1 MKPLRE
7 YQSFAIDSLRE
18 AIREGKRP
26 VLAAPCGAGKTLLAA
41 TIFSM
46 ARAKNKRVCFVVPY
60 LSLLSQTY
68 RAFIEAGM
76 SEEEI
81 SVIQGSNPLQDWSRE
96 IQIASVCTL
105 ARRPKLPQADI
116 VIFDE
121 VHINSKV
128 YERWMVTSPD
138 TVFIGLSATPFTK
151 GMDKLWNK
159 LINVST
165 ISKLIEEGYLS
176 PFKYFAPAQPDLSG
190 IKIIRGDYQVDQLA
204 DRMSNKELVADVVTT
219 WIKRG
224 EWRPTICFAVNRK
237 HAKELEAQFELAN
250 IPAAY
255 VDAFTDVKEREEL
268 LEKLKRGEIKV
279 ICNVG
284 VFSTGL
290 DAPFI
295 SCLILARPTKS
306 PALFIQIFGR
316 ILRKSQ
322 GKDNA
327 IVLDHS
333 NTALDLG
340 RPDEIHYDDFVSGEK
355 SISAKLE
362 KQMKEKKPR
371 LCPSC
376 QAVVTPKT
384 QVCECGFH
392 FKPAPSDIYV
402 SDGDL
407 SELGSK
413 GKIGKATRDEKQ
425 IWYSG
430 LLWIAKERGYS
441 RGFAAHKYRER
452 FGCWPK
458 GLHEVEEYP
467 TQTVFNYIKSKN
479 IAYAKAKAK
488 NIMGK

>member
-41 TIFSM
+41 SIFSM

-60 LSLLSQTY
+60 LSLLGQTY

-81 SVIQGSNPLQDWSRE
+81 SVIQANNPLENWSRE
-96 IQIASVCTL
+96 IQIASICTL
-105 ARRPKLPQADI
+105 ARRPKLPKADI

-128 YERWMVTSPD
+128 HERWMITSPD

-165 ISKLIEEGYLS
+165 ISKLIEQGYLS
-176 PFKYFAPAQPDLSG
+176 PFKYYAPAQPDLSG
-190 IKIIRGDYQVDQLA
+190 IKIVRGDYQVDQLA

-219 WIKRG
+219 WLKRG

-237 HAKELEAQFELAN
+237 HAKELEEQFEAAGV
-250 IPAAY
+250 PSAY
-255 VDAFTDVKEREEL
+255 VDAFTDVKEREEI
-268 LEKLKRGEIKV
+268 LEKVRRGEIKV

-290 DAPFI
+290 DAPYI

-316 ILRKSQ
+316 ILRKYQ
-322 GKDNA
+322 GKQDA
-327 IVLDHS
+327 LVLDHS

-355 SISAKLE
+355 SVTSKLE
-362 KQMKEKKPR
+362 KQMKERKPR

-376 QAVVTPKT
+376 QAVVAPKT

-402 SDGDL
+402 NDGDL

-413 GKIGKATRDEKQ
+413 GKITKATFDDKQ
-425 IWYSG
+425 NFYSG
-430 LLWIAKERGYS
+430 LLWIAKDRGYS
-441 RGFAAHKYRER
+441 NGWSSWTYKKR
-452 FGCWPK
+452 FGVWPR
-458 GLHEVEEYP
+458 GLAQREEYP
-467 TQTVFNYIKSKN
+467 SQTVLNFVKSKN
-479 IAYAKAKAK
+479 IAWAKAREKSLNK
-488 NIMGK
+488 

>member
-1 MKPLRE
+1 MKPLRK
-7 YQSFAIDSLRE
+7 YQADAIDALRDS
-18 AIREGKRP
+18 IREGKRP

-41 TIFSM
+41 SIFSM

-60 LSLLSQTY
+60 LSLLGQTY

-81 SVIQGSNPLQDWSRE
+81 SVIQANNPLENWSRE
-96 IQIASVCTL
+96 IQIASICTL
-105 ARRPKLPQADI
+105 ARRPKLPKADI

-128 YERWMVTSPD
+128 HERWMITSPD

-165 ISKLIEEGYLS
+165 ISKLIEQGYLS
-176 PFKYFAPAQPDLSG
+176 PFKYYAPAQPDLSG
-190 IKIIRGDYQVDQLA
+190 IKIVRGVYQVDQLA

-219 WIKRG
+219 WLKRG

-237 HAKELEAQFELAN
+237 HAKELEEQFEAAGV
-250 IPAAY
+250 PSAY
-255 VDAFTDVKEREEL
+255 VDAFTDVKEREEI
-268 LEKLKRGEIKV
+268 LEKVRRGEIKV

-290 DAPFI
+290 DAPYI

-316 ILRKSQ
+316 ILRKYQ
-322 GKDNA
+322 GKQDA
-327 IVLDHS
+327 LVLDHS

-355 SISAKLE
+355 SVTSKLE
-362 KQMKEKKPR
+362 KQMKERKPR

-376 QAVVTPKT
+376 QAVVAPKT
-384 QVCECGFH
+384 QICECGFH

-402 SDGDL
+402 NDGDL

-413 GKIGKATRDEKQ
+413 GKITKATFDDKQ
-425 IWYSG
+425 NFYSG
-430 LLWIAKERGYS
+430 LLWIASERGYS
-441 RGFAAHKYRER
+441 KGWSSWTYKKR
-452 FGCWPK
+452 FGVWPR
-458 GLHEVEEYP
+458 GLNENPEYP
-467 TQTVFNYIKSKN
+467 SQTVLNFVKSKN
-479 IAYAKAKAK
+479 IAWAKARDKSLNK
-488 NIMGK
+488 